1 MSEDTSPPGKRNSR
15 SVMPEWAWTFI
26 LSQIAGQVVGWL
38 LHKLGVNLRR
48 VWSKLGNEKFWLVAI
63 AALLLTA
70 EWLRAGVN
78 PSTLWNFPPVK
89 SPFPHLSLY
98 AAPLLDNLITSW
110 IGCLAFSIIYCSKNY
125 LRRFWWGEMAG
136 GLSRRL
142 MLVSLFFYP
151 GIVAWFSLTSEAS
164 FLIPAWAQTPLWLG
178 AAYPLGF
185 IIFLS
190 VETVTG
196 RKIFGKHGM
205 VTPLIERSV
214 RVGSVGMRLIGE
226 SLYGNYRVVNSRL
239 TGRTLEV
246 TPNPNIK
253 PTLVAFIC
261 FLGAISMTLSW
272 RMGWSSMSELFS
284 AFATV
289 LYILIAACLILGLH
303 KLKRDSEEKKQ
314 VVRVPRSQWSKF
326 KFLVSAIFAR

>member
-1 MSEDTSPPGKRNSR
+1 M
-15 SVMPEWAWTFI
+15 I
-26 LSQIAGQVVGWL
+26 
-38 LHKLGVNLRR
+38 
-48 VWSKLGNEKFWLVAI
+48 
-63 AALLLTA
+63 
-70 EWLRAGVN
+70 
-78 PSTLWNFPPVK
+78 
-89 SPFPHLSLY
+89 
-98 AAPLLDNLITSW
+98 
-110 IGCLAFSIIYCSKNY
+110 
-125 LRRFWWGEMAG
+125 
-136 GLSRRL
+136 
-142 MLVSLFFYP
+142 VSLFFYP
-151 GIVAWFSLTSEAS
+151 SIVAWFSLTSEAS
-164 FLIPAWAQTPLWLG
+164 FLIPAWAQTPLWLV
-178 AAYPLGF
+178 AAYPLGS

-190 VETVTG
+190 VETAVG

-205 VTPLIERSV
+205 VTPVIETSV
-214 RVGSVGMRLIGE
+214 RVGSIGMRLIGE

-284 AFATV
+284 AFAAV
-289 LYILIAACLILGLH
+289 LYILIAACLVLGLH

-326 KFLVSAIFAR
+326 KVLVSTIFAR